1 MARRRR
7 RQSAAPFSTVL
18 LLVVAFVAGLVM
30 LYFFTAGISLIEI
43 DRMLQEF
50 LRSRW
55 DLLALSALASVR
67 S

>member
-1 MARRRR
+1 
-7 RQSAAPFSTVL
+7 
-18 LLVVAFVAGLVM
+18 VAFVAGLVM
-30 LYFFTAGISLIEI
+30 LYFFTAGISLTEI

-55 DLLALSALASVR
+55 DVLALSALASVR

>member
-1 MARRRR
+1 M
-7 RQSAAPFSTVL
+7 
-18 LLVVAFVAGLVM
+18 VAFASGLAM
-30 LYFFTAGISLIEI
+30 LYFFTAGISLTEI

-55 DLLALSALASVR
+55 DVLALPALASVR